1 MLHID
6 GGADSAPTHLLAE
19 ALRAAAPELLT
30 APVHDRNRADLTIR
44 PRSNVPGPRPMTRDA
59 WYDLAWTHPT
69 VHTEDGPDG
78 PELTIEHTEAEP
90 AGHLPAPPRIPT
102 ETRIAAAPP
111 VTTDHLSE
119 DALRAFGGADAIAR
133 AWTADRDAALRDDT
147 SAAAY
152 DWTTYAAQVAAHVR
166 TLTAP
171 KLTAGQRAHAAAA
184 RLLEAHW
191 AVTAARA
198 SARAHLHNAI
208 LAGATEDA
216 AAVRAVLAEVDTP
229 AGYAAA

>member
-6 GGADSAPTHLLAE
+6 GGADSAPTHLLATT
-19 ALRAAAPELLT
+19 LRAVAPELFT
-30 APVHDRNRADLTIR
+30 AYDRNHADLIIR

-59 WYDLAWTHPT
+59 WYDLTWTHPA
-69 VHTEDGPDG
+69 VHVEDGLDC
-78 PELTIEHTEAEP
+78 PELTIVHTEAEP
-90 AGHLPAPPRIPT
+90 AGHLPAPPRIPA
-102 ETRIAAAPP
+102 EIRIAAAPP
-111 VTTDHLSE
+111 VTTGHLSE

-133 AWTADRDAALRDDT
+133 AWTADRDRAIRDDT

-152 DWTTYAAQVAAHVR
+152 DWTTYAAQVAAHLR

-171 KLTAGQRAHAAAA
+171 TLNAGQRAHAAAA
-184 RLLEAHW
+184 RLLEAQW

-198 SARAHLHNAI
+198 SASAHLHNAL

-216 AAVRAVLAEVDTP
+216 AAVRAALALVDPETT
-229 AGYAAA
+229 ATAAA